1 MRNIFYFSLV
11 TILILLLA
19 NCTAQQNE
27 LPPANTLS
35 EDQLALDSLANF
47 LESLH
52 NGKYDEA
59 ARFYGG
65 TYETMIDQNPA
76 VNPNDHAALLRN
88 ACTLNGMQCLQ
99 VKSVSLEKMVS
110 DTEFV
115 FKVDFL
121 KDGGTLFELGPC
133 CGGDETNSPPQSLFY
148 LRVLKL
154 DINRFSVL
162 DTPPYAP

>member
-1 MRNIFYFSLV
+1 MV
-11 TILILLLA
+11 TIRILLLA

-65 TYETMIDQNPA
+65 TYETMIDHNPG

-88 ACTLNGMQCLQ
+88 ACTINGMQCLQ
-99 VKSVSLEKMVS
+99 ARSVSLEKRVS

-115 FKVDFL
+115 FKVEFL
-121 KDGGTLFELGPC
+121 MDDGTLFELGPC
-133 CGGDETNSPPQSLFY
+133 CGGDETDFSPQSVFY
-148 LRVLKL
+148 FTVIKL
-154 DINRFSVL
+154 DNNQFFVI